1 MKSAD
6 GREEEMQMR
15 NILGGVSRC
24 IKVGL
29 DYFA

>member
-15 NILGGVSRC
+15 NILGGGGV
-24 IKVGL
+24 L
-29 DYFA
+29 DVLKWV